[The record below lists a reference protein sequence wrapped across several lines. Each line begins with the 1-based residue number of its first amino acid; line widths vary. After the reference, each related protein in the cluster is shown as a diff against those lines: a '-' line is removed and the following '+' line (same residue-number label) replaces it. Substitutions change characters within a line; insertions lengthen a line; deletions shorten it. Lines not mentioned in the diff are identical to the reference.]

1 MRWARPLT
9 IYNLMEVV
17 RIINICG
24 LHMMFDAGLAVAVK
38 PERLLPPIE
47 KRRRSPSLVQL

>member
-24 LHMMFDAGLAVAVK
+24 LHMIL
-38 PERLLPPIE
+38 
-47 KRRRSPSLVQL
+47 RRPCTKTRRFLPSLKRGAHRRHLPQL

>member
-24 LHMMFDAGLAVAVK
+24 LHMMFDAGLAVK